1 MSHFSHKLS
10 HRFNA
15 GGKSSDLRRALRK
28 KIGAD
33 GWIRIGEFAL
43 GPCKVINRSDTG
55 VHITVDAA
63 QMTPK
68 TFTLLMSRN
77 SGAGRPAQIK
87 WRRGTDIGAE
97 FL

>member
-1 MSHFSHKLS
+1 MSHFSQVLS

-15 GGKSSDLRRALRK
+15 GGKSSDHRKALRK
-28 KIGAD
+28 KIGAN

-43 GPCKVINRSDTG
+43 RPCKVINLSDTG
-55 VHITVDAA
+55 VHISVDAA
-63 QMTPK
+63 HTIPK
-68 TFTLLMSRN
+68 TFSLLMSRHAR
-77 SGAGRPAQIK
+77 AGRPAQIR